1 MRRFVLILFLLV
13 GSILVAF
20 KFLKSSSS
28 RPLEEDFYYVL
39 SEEEKQQLQTGDIIL
54 RRGYGFVSTMI
65 LRMMQ
70 EEIPVTHLGIVIRAN
85 DSLQVAHSLSSTVS
99 DQDGLRLQQIDSFTH
114 NSYDS
119 SLLITRLKNIQ
130 SSDLEK
136 IKKQVAYYHMK
147 QLPFDHSFD
156 YKDTTAHYC
165 SEFIWRIYEHNLK
178 MLKVADS
185 ISNEEKYNSLKTFY
199 DTDYFDIIVNHHQ

>member
-1 MRRFVLILFLLV
+1 MRRFVLVLFILIA
-13 GSILVAF
+13 SILLLF

-39 SEEEKQQLQTGDIIL
+39 TKEEKKQLQTGDIIL

-65 LRMMQ
+65 LKMMQ
-70 EEIPVTHLGIVIRAN
+70 EEMPVTHLGIIIRN
-85 DSLQVAHSLSSTVS
+85 GDSLKVAHSLSSTVS

-119 SLLITRLKNIQ
+119 TLLVTRLKTIRKT
-130 SSDLEK
+130 DVER
-136 IKKQVAYYHMK
+136 IRKQVAYYNKK
-147 QLPFDHSFD
+147 QLPFDDAFD

-165 SEFIWRIYEHNLK
+165 SEFIWRVYEHNLK
-178 MLKVADS
+178 ILKVADS
-185 ISNEEKYNSLKTFY
+185 ITEKEKYNTLKTFY
-199 DTDYFDIIVNHHQ
+199 DINYFDIIINHND